1 MKILNE
7 LTVKHLKMN
16 KKRTI
21 VTIIGIILSTALMVG
36 IGLLF
41 STMQDNAVRTLKQ
54 SAGDYH
60 AYIAGLNY
68 SKLEIL
74 ANNHHVN
81 HYFYEQPI
89 GFSESDDIKVSYRK
103 YFFVN
108 AVSENYFDQMKLVKG
123 RFPKNSNEIVIT
135 NQVESDN
142 GVIYHI
148 GDTLTLKL
156 GSRIF
161 SSDGE
166 EEETY
171 ENSSYFGEEFEK
183 LKVKE
188 EKTYTI
194 VGIMER
200 PVFEDWNAVGYTFL
214 TLYDNTQKDANV
226 NVYMTFKKPSRAYQ
240 DSEIL
245 AKNLGLSKVVNEIG
259 KEEYP
264 ITYNE
269 ALLALYGASKYD
281 NIMSTLSNVLMIV
294 LTLISIGCII
304 VIYNSFAISV
314 MERKKQFGLFSSI
327 GATKKQLRHTVFFE
341 ALIVGIIGIPLGV
354 ISSFI
359 GIGTVLAI
367 VNYLLPD
374 LFGTNL
380 VLTAYPIF
388 LIIPIAFMIITIL
401 VSAYIPA
408 YQASK
413 ITPIEAIRLNDDI
426 KIKNRKL
433 KTGKWVKRLFGI
445 EGDIALKNIKRNK
458 KKYRITIVSLFI
470 SIVLFVSF
478 STFVEYGLKTS
489 ESTLR
494 IPDYD
499 IRLTLQNPL
508 TIDYSDF
515 LSKLK
520 NYDKVEQYETL
531 KYGRKFS
538 TSYGKEIISSTVNKE
553 IGAFEENFLELN
565 LVSLDEETYKAYL
578 KELGLTKEQPIL
590 LDKIR
595 YTIYED
601 NSRKNYNRKLL
612 ENEKQN
618 YEFNLCNFKRLD
630 ETETE
635 EVEEQSEEL
644 SKDDFMCDRT
654 LTDIYV
660 TDKIPF
666 AIDHDFLGDAR
677 PVIIIPESTFNQIF
691 TVEDERYLDDITVY
705 LKVPNYKKIDEYIT
719 EYIDGLTDK
728 NQIFYLNYPKDMKQT
743 KNLYLVIA
751 ILLYGFISLVTLI
764 GVTSVFNTINT
775 SIALRRKEF
784 AMLRSMGLTP
794 SGFNKILYFESFFF
808 GAKSLLYG
816 LPFSLLV
823 ILWIHF
829 VMMDVTNF
837 HDIMIPWKSVGIAI
851 LGVFIIVFITMMY
864 ATKKMKH
871 ENILDAIREENI

>member
-7 LTVKHLKMN
+7 LTIKHLKMN

-41 STMQDNAVRTLKQ
+41 STMQDNAIRTLKQ
-54 SAGDYH
+54 STGDYH
-60 AYIAGLNY
+60 AYIEGLNHQ
-68 SKLEIL
+68 KLEIL
-74 ANNHHVN
+74 SNNHHIN
-81 HYFYEQPI
+81 NYFYEQPI
-89 GFSESDDIKVSYRK
+89 GFSESDNIKVSHRK
-103 YFFVN
+103 YFFVD
-108 AVSENYFDQMKLVKG
+108 AVSKNYFDQIKLIKG
-123 RFPKNSNEIVIT
+123 RFPQNSTEIVIT

-142 GVIYHI
+142 GVTYNI
-148 GDTLTLKL
+148 GDTLTFKL
-156 GSRIF
+156 GTRIF
-161 SSDGE
+161 QSEDGE
-166 EEETY
+166 EETL
-171 ENSSYFGEEFEK
+171 ENNSYFGEEFER
-183 LKVKE
+183 LKIKE
-188 EKTYTI
+188 EKKYTV

-200 PVFEDWNAVGYTFL
+200 PVFEDWSAVGYTFL
-214 TLYDNTQKDANV
+214 TLYDDSKKDANV
-226 NVYMTFKKPSRAYQ
+226 NVYITFKKPSRAYE
-240 DSEIL
+240 DSEVL
-245 AKNLGLSKVVNEIG
+245 AKNLGLARTINEIG
-259 KEEYP
+259 QEEYP
-264 ITYNE
+264 IIYNTS
-269 ALLALYGASKYD
+269 LLALYGASKYD
-281 NIMSTLSNVLMIV
+281 NVMSTLSNVLMIV
-294 LTLISIGCII
+294 LTLISVGCIV

-341 ALIVGIIGIPLGV
+341 AFLVGLIGIPLGV

-359 GIGTVLAI
+359 GIGTVLMI
-367 VNYLLPD
+367 VNHLLPD
-374 LFGTNL
+374 LFGASL

-388 LIIPIAFMIITIL
+388 LIIPITFMIITIL
-401 VSAYIPA
+401 ISAYIPA
-408 YQASK
+408 YKASR

-433 KTGKWVKRLFGI
+433 KTRKWVKYLFGI

-478 STFVEYGLKTS
+478 STFVEYGLETS
-489 ESTLR
+489 QNTLR

-499 IRLTLQNPL
+499 IRLTLKNPA
-508 TIDYSDF
+508 TNDYSSF

-520 NYDKVEQYETL
+520 SDEKVEQYQTL

-538 TSYGKEIISSTVNKE
+538 NSYGKEIISSKVTNE
-553 IGAFEENFLELN
+553 IGAFEKNFLELN
-565 LVSLDEETYKAYL
+565 LVSLDEETYKIYL

-590 LDKIR
+590 LNKIR
-595 YTIYED
+595 YTIYD
-601 NSRKNYNRKLL
+601 GNSRKNYNRKLL
-612 ENEKQN
+612 ENDKKN
-618 YEFNLCNFKRLD
+618 YEFNLCNFKQME
-630 ETETE
+630 ETETANE
-635 EVEEQSEEL
+635 KKDDEI
-644 SKDDFMCDRT
+644 SKDEFECDRA
-654 LTDIYV
+654 LKDIYV

-666 AIDHDFLGDAR
+666 AIDNDFLGDAR
-677 PVIIIPESTFNQIF
+677 LVVIIPEATFNQIF
-691 TVEDERYLDDITVY
+691 TLDDTRYLDDLTVY
-705 LKVPNYKKIDEYIT
+705 LKVSNYKKIDEYIT
-719 EYIDGLTDK
+719 EYMEGLTD
-728 NQIFYLNYPKDMKQT
+728 QSQVSYFNYPKDMKQM
-743 KNLYLVIA
+743 KNIYLVIA

-816 LPFSLLV
+816 IPFSFLV
-823 ILWIHF
+823 ILWIHV

-837 HDIMIPWKSVGIAI
+837 SDIMIPWRSIGISI